1 MLAVRLP
8 QSLEKELIN
17 YSKNNNISKS
27 KAVKEAL
34 ELYLKQKQNKTPYE
48 LGENIFGK
56 YSSRRDDL
64 STTYK
69 QKIKEKIGAKR

>member
-8 QSLEKELIN
+8 ESLEKELIN

-34 ELYLKQKQNKTPYE
+34 ELYLKEKKNKTPYE
-48 LGENIFGK
+48 LGENIFGR
-56 YSSRRDDL
+56 YSSGRDDL

-69 QKIKEKIGAKR
+69 QKIKEKIRAKR

>member
-8 QSLEKELIN
+8 QNLEKELTN
-17 YSKNNNISKS
+17 YAKNNNISKS

-34 ELYLKQKQNKTPYE
+34 ELYLKEKKNKTPYE
-48 LGENIFGK
+48 LGKDIFGK
-56 YSSRRDDL
+56 YSSGRDDL

-69 QKIKEKIGAKR
+69 QKIKEKICAKR

>member
-8 QSLEKELIN
+8 EDLERELIG
-17 YSKNNNISKS
+17 YSKSNNISKS

-34 ELYLKQKQNKTPYE
+34 EIYLREQKSKTPYE
-48 LGENIFGK
+48 LGKNVFGK
-56 YSSRRDDL
+56 YSSNRGDL

-69 QKIKEKIGAKR
+69 QKLKEKIRAKR

>member
-8 QSLEKELIN
+8 EDLEKELIS
-17 YSKNNNISKS
+17 YAKNNNISKS

-34 ELYLKQKQNKTPYE
+34 ELFLALKKDKSPYL
-48 LGENIFGK
+48 LGEDLFGK
-56 YSSRRDDL
+56 YSSGQGDL
-64 STTYK
+64 SATYK

>member
-8 QSLEKELIN
+8 QDLEKELIN

-34 ELYLKQKQNKTPYE
+34 ELYLKEKKNKTPYE
-48 LGENIFGK
+48 LGENIFGR
-56 YSSRRDDL
+56 YSSGRDDL

-69 QKIKEKIGAKR
+69 QKIKEKIRAKR